1 MRSSGGDVAG
11 RFQRLEA
18 ASLPAC
24 LGELSRPV
32 AGLWCLGD
40 ASALDGAPFRHVAIV
55 GTREASPY
63 GIRVA
68 EQLAT
73 ACAEAG
79 LVVVSGL
86 ARGVDAAAHRA
97 ALAARGATIGIQ
109 GTGVD
114 VPYPAS
120 HRTLH
125 QALATRGTVLSEME
139 PGTLATPGCFPR
151 RNRIIAALCQVTVVV
166 EAGFKSGAINTASQ
180 ALDLGRTVAAVPGR
194 IDEERAMGSNGLIRD
209 GAQVIGHVDDLLS
222 LFQLSTSTRSSNR
235 AGEARDGTTDEN
247 GRSLSASAPGERSGS
262 PEAEVTDAGE
272 TVLPFRLRA
281 LTLLSNEISGA
292 MCRDGLSYRRV

>member
-1 MRSSGGDVAG
+1 MRGGREGPWRPD
-11 RFQRLEA
+11 RLEA
-18 ASLPAC
+18 SSLPAC

-40 ASALDGAPFRHVAIV
+40 PRALAGAPFRHVAIV

-68 EQLAT
+68 ERLAA
-73 ACAEAG
+73 ACARAG

-97 ALAARGATIGIQ
+97 AIAAGGLTIGVQ

-120 HRTLH
+120 HRALH
-125 QALATRGTVLSEME
+125 EALVRQGTVLSEME

-166 EAGFKSGAINTASQ
+166 EAGYKSGAINTAGQ
-180 ALDLGRTVAAVPGR
+180 ALELGRTVAAVPGR
-194 IDEERAMGSNGLIRD
+194 IDEERAMGSNRLLRD
-209 GAQVIGHVDDLLS
+209 GAHVIGDVEDLLN
-222 LFQLSTSTRSSNR
+222 LFELSTESRR
-235 AGEARDGTTDEN
+235 AIAEARGSLRDGPR
-247 GRSLSASAPGERSGS
+247 GVGS
-262 PEAEVTDAGE
+262 PVDGGVDVPAADEDGAEIGNELVA
-272 TVLPFRLRA
+272 PFRRQAEDQLRGE
-281 LTLLSNEISGA
+281 LEGDLQ
-292 MCRDGLSYRRV
+292 RDGWSLRRR

>member
-1 MRSSGGDVAG
+1 MRSG
-11 RFQRLEA
+11 REGTRQLDRLEA

-32 AGLWCLGD
+32 AGLWYLGD
-40 ASALDGAPFRHVAIV
+40 PGALAGAPFRHVAIV

-68 EQLAT
+68 ERLAT

-97 ALAARGATIGIQ
+97 AMTAGGPTIGVQ

-120 HRTLH
+120 HRALH
-125 QALATRGTVLSEME
+125 EALVRQGTVLSEME
-139 PGTLATPGCFPR
+139 PGTMATPGCFPR

-166 EAGFKSGAINTASQ
+166 EAGYKSGAINTAGQ
-180 ALDLGRTVAAVPGR
+180 ALELGRTVAAVPGR
-194 IDEERAMGSNGLIRD
+194 IDEERAMGSNRLIRD
-209 GAQVIGHVDDLLS
+209 GAQVIGDVDDLLN
-222 LFQLSTSTRSSNR
+222 LFELSTDSRRSVADARASAEARR
-235 AGEARDGTTDEN
+235 AGRGREEQEASLRRFDDGDASE
-247 GRSLSASAPGERSGS
+247 SAGDSSM
-262 PEAEVTDAGE
+262 
-272 TVLPFRLRA
+272 PFRRHAEERLRSE
-281 LTLLSNEISGA
+281 L
-292 MCRDGLSYRRV
+292 MDG

>member
-1 MRSSGGDVAG
+1 MRGGREAPRQLD
-11 RFQRLEA
+11 RLEA

-32 AGLWCLGD
+32 AGLWYLGD
-40 ASALDGAPFRHVAIV
+40 AGALAGAPFRHVAIV

-68 EQLAT
+68 ERLAA
-73 ACAEAG
+73 ACAESG

-86 ARGVDAAAHRA
+86 ARGVDAGAHRA
-97 ALAARGATIGIQ
+97 ALLAGGSTIGVQ

-120 HRTLH
+120 HRSLH
-125 QALATRGTVLSEME
+125 EALVTRGTVLSEME

-166 EAGFKSGAINTASQ
+166 EAGYKSGAINTAGQ
-180 ALDLGRTVAAVPGR
+180 ALELGRTVAAVPGR
-194 IDEERAMGSNGLIRD
+194 IDEERAMGSNRLIRD
-209 GAQVIGHVDDLLS
+209 GAQVIGDVEDLLN
-222 LFQLSTSTRSSNR
+222 LFELSTDSRRSIAESR
-235 AGEARDGTTDEN
+235 ERVAGEKSAAAVKDPGVARVGADGRGDETDDCSLSTPFRRQAEEVLRGELN
-247 GRSLSASAPGERSGS
+247 GRP
-262 PEAEVTDAGE
+262 
-272 TVLPFRLRA
+272 
-281 LTLLSNEISGA
+281 
-292 MCRDGLSYRRV
+292 RRQEW